1 MKETSSTQHGC
12 LSLGIPT
19 LDRWS
24 RYSGWT
30 LTHTHIHKQV
40 MVKLEQNS
48 ISGNLLNT
56 LRDFLSNRKQRVVI
70 NGQVT
75 IWTSVNAGVP
85 QGSISDTLLL
95 LIYINDLP
103 KNVSSNIKLF
113 ADDTF
118 ESARELNE
126 DLKKSVIGLSN
137 GKKILIQM

>member
-1 MKETSSTQHGC
+1 
-12 LSLGIPT
+12 
-19 LDRWS
+19 
-24 RYSGWT
+24 
-30 LTHTHIHKQV
+30 